1 MTLKALTLAHEL
13 RPSGIP
19 EVEEI
24 PDVVER
30 ILLDSPFYRTAKAYI
45 LYMEQHARIRRIAT
59 KASCDL
65 VEHHVD
71 NNEAGLACR

>member
-1 MTLKALTLAHEL
+1 MAHEL
-13 RPSGIP
+13 LPHGIP

-24 PDVVER
+24 QDVVER

-45 LYMEQHARIRRIAT
+45 LYREQHAQIRTIVA

-65 VEHHVD
+65 VESYVD
-71 NNEAGLACR
+71 KGGDLAYRF